1 MNDGV
6 YVEGIVIFQAEG
18 ATAQIEVRVD
28 SDTIWLT
35 QKQMAELFEKDSD
48 TVGLHIRN
56 IYKSGELQREA
67 TTEKN
72 SVVQK
77 EGDRKVRRV
86 VQLFNLDM
94 VLSVGYR
101 VNSKRGTQF
110 RIWAS
115 NILKQYLLQG
125 YSVNE
130 QLLSKQQ
137 EKLVALTSA
146 IKLLGRTAEKQVE
159 SLQEAAGLI
168 KVLTDYAYALDVLDS
183 YDHDCVVLEGV
194 TKGRAYILEYPEAIA
209 IIELMRDDFG
219 GLFGV
224 EKDQSF
230 KGSLA
235 AIYQSFGEND
245 LYPSIEEK
253 AAHLLYFV
261 VKNHSFSDGNKRIA
275 AAIFLHFLRRNNL
288 LYEINGEK
296 SMADSTLIAITLM
309 IAESRPQE
317 KDIIVKIVA
326 NLIARAA

>member
-1 MNDGV
+1 MNK
-6 YVEGIVIFQAEG
+6 EKSIVIYETDDGRANLEMNIAAE
-18 ATAQIEVRVD
+18 TLWLSLNQI
-28 SDTIWLT
+28 
-35 QKQMAELFEKDSD
+35 AELFERDKS
-48 TVGLHIRN
+48 VISRHIRN
-56 IYKSGELQREA
+56 IFREGELSKAA
-67 TTEKN
+67 TVAFFAT
-72 SVVQK
+72 VQN
-77 EGDRKVRRV
+77 EGGRDIERRIE
-86 VQLFNLDM
+86 QFNLDM
-94 VLSVGYR
+94 IISVGYR

-183 YDHDCVVLEGV
+183 YDHDCVVLHGV
-194 TKGRAYILEYPEAIA
+194 TKSRAYILEYPEAIA
-209 IIELMRDDFG
+209 IIELMRDGFG

-275 AAIFLHFLRRNNL
+275 AAIFLHFLRRNNY
-288 LYEINGEK
+288 LYEASGEK
-296 SMADSTLIAITLM
+296 CMPDSTLIAITLM

-317 KDIIVKIVA
+317 KAVIVKIVA
-326 NLIARAA
+326 NLIACDK

>member
-1 MNDGV
+1 MDM
-6 YVEGIVIFQAEG
+6 EKSIVIYQTEDG
-18 ATAQIEVRVD
+18 KTNLEVTLEND
-28 SDTIWLT
+28 SVWLT
-35 QKQMAELFEKDSD
+35 QEQLS
-48 TVGLHIRN
+48 TVFNRERSVITKHIRN
-56 IYKSGELQREA
+56 VFREGELE
-67 TTEKN
+67 EKSN
-72 SVVQK
+72 VQILHIAFSDK
-77 EGDRKVRRV
+77 PGK
-86 VQLFNLDM
+86 LYSLD
-94 VLSVGYR
+94 VIISVGYR
-101 VNSKRGTQF
+101 VKSVEGTRF
-110 RIWAS
+110 RIWAT
-115 NILKQYLLQG
+115 NVLKQHLLQG
-125 YSVNE
+125 YSINE

-137 EKLVALTSA
+137 EKLAALTSA

-183 YDHDCVVLEGV
+183 YDHDRVVLEGV
-194 TKGRAYILEYPEAIA
+194 TKSQAYVLQYPEAMA
-209 IIELMRDDFG
+209 IIELMRGDFG

-235 AIYQSFGEND
+235 AIYQSFGETA

-253 AAHLLYFV
+253 AANLLYFV

-288 LYEINGEK
+288 LYDANGEK
-296 SMADSTLIAITLM
+296 CMADSTLIAITLM

-326 NLIARAA
+326 NLIASDK

>member
-1 MNDGV
+1 MNK
-6 YVEGIVIFQAEG
+6 EKSIVIYETDDGRANLEMNIAAE
-18 ATAQIEVRVD
+18 TLWLSLNQI
-28 SDTIWLT
+28 
-35 QKQMAELFEKDSD
+35 AELFERDKS
-48 TVGLHIRN
+48 VISRHIRN
-56 IYKSGELQREA
+56 IFREGELSKAA
-67 TTEKN
+67 TVAFFAT
-72 SVVQK
+72 VQN
-77 EGDRKVRRV
+77 EGGRDIERRIE
-86 VQLFNLDM
+86 QFNLDM
-94 VLSVGYR
+94 IISVGYR

-130 QLLSKQQ
+130 KLLSKQK

-183 YDHDCVVLEGV
+183 YDHDRVVLEGV
-194 TKGRAYILEYPEAIA
+194 TKGRAYILEYPEAMA

>member
-1 MNDGV
+1 M
-6 YVEGIVIFQAEG
+6 II
-18 ATAQIEVRVD
+18 
-28 SDTIWLT
+28 
-35 QKQMAELFEKDSD
+35 
-48 TVGLHIRN
+48 
-56 IYKSGELQREA
+56 
-67 TTEKN
+67 
-72 SVVQK
+72 
-77 EGDRKVRRV
+77 
-86 VQLFNLDM
+86 
-94 VLSVGYR
+94 SVGYR

-125 YSVNE
+125 YSINE
-130 QLLSKQQ
+130 QLLNKQQ
-137 EKLVALTSA
+137 EKLVALTGA

-159 SLQEAAGLI
+159 SLHEAAGLI

-183 YDHDCVVLEGV
+183 YDHDRVVLEGV
-194 TKGRAYILEYPEAIA
+194 TKGKAYILEYPEAMA

-235 AIYQSFGEND
+235 AIYQSFGETD

-275 AAIFLHFLRRNNL
+275 AAIFLHFLRRNNM
-288 LYEINGEK
+288 LYEISGEK

>member
-1 MNDGV
+1 MMRDRK
-6 YVEGIVIFQAEG
+6 IAIFQTEDGRANLEVNIAAE
-18 ATAQIEVRVD
+18 TLWLSLNQI
-28 SDTIWLT
+28 
-35 QKQMAELFEKDSD
+35 AELFERDKS
-48 TVGLHIRN
+48 VISRHIRN
-56 IYKSGELQREA
+56 VLREGELSKAA
-67 TTEKN
+67 TVAFFAT
-72 SVVQK
+72 VQN
-77 EGDRKVRRV
+77 EGGRNIAR
-86 VQLFNLDM
+86 QIEQFNLDM
-94 VLSVGYR
+94 IISVGYR

-288 LYEINGEK
+288 LYETNGEK
-296 SMADSTLIAITLM
+296 CMADSTLIAITLM